1 MASILTEDRRTTHLR
16 DLLVCPRCKGA
27 LRGSIESLK
36 CESCEIQYDSAN
48 GIPRLFLSDE
58 VGETTDRQ
66 QGLYDEVAHEYDDV
80 FSAHV
85 ANHYLARR
93 TEIIRGLLSEG
104 LVLDVGAGTG
114 VLAEWVTRAGFDV
127 VAADASTGM
136 LAEANARGLLG
147 GAGCFANALPFADN
161 TFHLAYSVAT
171 MHHLETEERVAGTI
185 AEMARVVR
193 WGGFVLIWDH
203 NPLNPYWP
211 ILMKR
216 VPQDSG
222 EERLVSMGE
231 IVRDCRAAGLRVR
244 SRRRAGLVPDF
255 MPASLMPIWTQ
266 VERLTEAAPLANLLC
281 AHNVVI
287 AQKV

>member
-1 MASILTEDRRTTHLR
+1 VASTSTSAQVKLR
-16 DLLVCPRCKGA
+16 DILACPRCKGPLNGDISS
-27 LRGSIESLK
+27 LRCTACGID
-36 CESCEIQYDSAN
+36 YDEAN
-48 GIPRLFLSDE
+48 GIPRLFVSE
-58 VGETTDRQ
+58 EMGETTDRQ

-80 FSAHV
+80 FQPHV
-85 ANHYLARR
+85 ANHYLDRR
-93 TEIIRGLLSEG
+93 TEVIRGLIPSG

-114 VLAEWVTRAGFDV
+114 ALAECVTNAGYDV

-136 LAEANARGLLG
+136 LAQASARGLLG
-147 GAGCFANALPFADN
+147 GAGSFANALPFADN

-171 MHHLETEERVAGTI
+171 MHHLETPERVAGTI

-211 ILMKR
+211 ILMAR

-231 IVRDCRAAGLRVR
+231 LTTACRNAGLRVR
-244 SRRRAGLVPDF
+244 SRKRAGLVPDF
-255 MPASLMPIWTQ
+255 TPAGLMPVLRQ
-266 VERLTEAAPLANLLC
+266 VERLTEVTPGLNLLC

>member
-1 MASILTEDRRTTHLR
+1 MISPSQSAAVSLR
-16 DLLVCPRCKGA
+16 DILACPRCKGS
-27 LRGSIESLK
+27 LEGPTESLR
-36 CESCEIQYDSAN
+36 CVACNINYDAAN
-48 GIPRLFLSDE
+48 GIPRLFVSE
-58 VGETTDRQ
+58 EMGETTDRQ

-80 FSAHV
+80 FSPHV
-85 ANHYLARR
+85 ANHYLERR
-93 TEIIRGLLSEG
+93 TEVVRGLIREG

-114 VLAEWVTRAGFDV
+114 ALAEWVTNAGYTV

-136 LAEANARGLLG
+136 LAQASARGLLG

-171 MHHLETEERVAGTI
+171 MHHLETPERVAGTI

-211 ILMKR
+211 ILMAK

-231 IVRDCRAAGLRVR
+231 LTTACRNAGLRVR
-244 SRRRAGLVPDF
+244 SRKRAGLVPDF
-255 MPASLMPIWTQ
+255 MPSGLMPLWTKI
-266 VERLTEAAPLANLLC
+266 ERLTEVAPGLNLLC

>member
-1 MASILTEDRRTTHLR
+1 VVSVNTSTGVTLR
-16 DLLVCPRCKGA
+16 DLLVCPNCKGPLAGEIEA
-27 LRGSIESLK
+27 LRCAACGID
-36 CESCEIQYDSAN
+36 YDSAN
-48 GIPRLFLSDE
+48 GIPRLFVSE
-58 VGETTDRQ
+58 QMGETTDRQ

-80 FSAHV
+80 FNPHV
-85 ANHYLARR
+85 VNHYLDRR
-93 TEIIRGLLSEG
+93 TEVIRGLIRSG

-114 VLAEWVTRAGFDV
+114 VLAERVTDAGYRV

-136 LAEANARGLLG
+136 LAQASARGLLG

-171 MHHLETEERVAGTI
+171 MHHLETPERVAGTI

-211 ILMKR
+211 ILMAR

-222 EERLVSMGE
+222 EERLVGMGE
-231 IVRDCRAAGLRVR
+231 LTAACRNAGLRVR

-255 MPASLMPIWTQ
+255 MPEGLMPVWTR
-266 VERLTEAAPLANLLC
+266 VERLTEAAPLLSLLC

>member
-1 MASILTEDRRTTHLR
+1 MGSSAPQLR
-16 DLLVCPRCKGA
+16 DLLVCPRCKGVLNGPVDA
-27 LRGSIESLK
+27 LRCDGCAL
-36 CESCEIQYDSAN
+36 QYDSAN
-48 GIPRLFLSDE
+48 GIPRLFESE
-58 VGETTDRQ
+58 EMSETTDRQ
-66 QGLYDEVAHEYDDV
+66 QGLYDEVADHYDDV
-80 FSAHV
+80 FRPHV
-85 ANHYLARR
+85 ANHYLERR
-93 TEIIRGLLSEG
+93 TDVIRGLIREG

-114 VLAEWVTRAGFDV
+114 ALAECVTAAGYSV

-136 LAEANARGLLG
+136 LAEAAARGLLG
-147 GAGCFANALPFADN
+147 GAGCFANHLPFADN

-171 MHHLETEERVAGTI
+171 MHHLETPERVAGTI

-211 ILMKR
+211 ILMAR

-231 IVRDCRAAGLRVR
+231 LTQACRAAGLRVR

-255 MPASLMPIWTQ
+255 MPAGLMPIWTQ
-266 VERLTEAAPLANLLC
+266 VEKLTEALPLANLLC

>member
-1 MASILTEDRRTTHLR
+1 VANSVAPTGVNLR
-16 DLLVCPRCKGA
+16 DILACPRCKGT
-27 LRGSIESLK
+27 LSGDIDLL
-36 CESCEIQYDSAN
+36 SCPSCGIDYDSAN
-48 GIPRLFLSDE
+48 GIPRLFLSE
-58 VGETTDRQ
+58 EMGETTDRQ
-66 QGLYDEVAHEYDDV
+66 QDLYDEVAHEYDDV
-80 FSAHV
+80 FSPHV
-85 ANHYLARR
+85 ANHYLKRR
-93 TEIIRGLLSEG
+93 TEVIRGLIRDG

-114 VLAEWVTRAGFDV
+114 ALAEWVTDAGYSV

-136 LAEANARGLLG
+136 LAQASARGLLG

-171 MHHLETEERVAGTI
+171 MHHLETPERVAGTI

-211 ILMKR
+211 ILMAR

-231 IVRDCRAAGLRVR
+231 LTAACRAAGLRVR
-244 SRRRAGLVPDF
+244 SRKRAGLVPDF
-255 MPASLMPIWTQ
+255 MPEGLMPAWTR
-266 VERLTEAAPLANLLC
+266 VERLAEIAPVVNLLC

-287 AQKV
+287 AQKI

>member
-1 MASILTEDRRTTHLR
+1 MASAPPATGLVSLR
-16 DLLVCPRCKGA
+16 DLLACPRCRGPLDGPLEA
-27 LRGSIESLK
+27 LR
-36 CESCEIQYDSAN
+36 CEACPATYDAAD
-48 GIPRLFLSDE
+48 GVPRLFVHEE
-58 VGETTDRQ
+58 VSETTDRQ
-66 QGLYDEVAHEYDDV
+66 QDLYDHVAHEYDEV
-80 FSAHV
+80 FAEHV
-85 ANHYLARR
+85 ANHYLDRR
-93 TEIIRGLLSEG
+93 TGVIRRLLTTG

-114 VLAEWVTRAGFDV
+114 ALAKRVSEAGFDV

-136 LAEANARGLLG
+136 LAEASARGLLG
-147 GAGCFANALPFADN
+147 SAACFANALPFADD

-171 MHHLETEERVAGTI
+171 MHHLETPERVAGTI

-211 ILMKR
+211 ILMAR

-222 EERLVSMGE
+222 EERLVSLAE
-231 IVRDCRAAGLRVR
+231 LTAACRSAGLRVR
-244 SRRRAGLVPDF
+244 SRKRVGLVPDF
-255 MPASLMPIWTQ
+255 MPAQLMPVWTR
-266 VERLTEAAPLANLLC
+266 VEHMTESVPLFNLLC

>member
-1 MASILTEDRRTTHLR
+1 
-16 DLLVCPRCKGA
+16 
-27 LRGSIESLK
+27 
-36 CESCEIQYDSAN
+36 
-48 GIPRLFLSDE
+48 
-58 VGETTDRQ
+58 
-66 QGLYDEVAHEYDDV
+66 V
-80 FSAHV
+80 FHPHV
-85 ANHYLARR
+85 ANHYLRRR
-93 TEIIRGLLSEG
+93 TDVIRGLISSG

-114 VLAEWVTRAGFDV
+114 ALAEWVTDAGYSV

-136 LAEANARGLLG
+136 LAQASARGLLG
-147 GAGCFANALPFADN
+147 GAACFANALAFKDN

-171 MHHLETEERVAGTI
+171 MHHLETPERVAGTI

-211 ILMKR
+211 IIMAR

-231 IVRDCRAAGLRVR
+231 LTEACRAAGLRVR
-244 SRRRAGLVPDF
+244 SRKRAGLVPDF
-255 MPASLMPIWTQ
+255 IPAGLVPVWTR
-266 VERLTEAAPLANLLC
+266 VEQLTEAAPLLSLLC